1 MRGPRSLVRLWV
13 VGVNL
18 RHCIVRGCGIAGLIA
33 GAPLYA
39 HEFHGY
45 LTLTSDYVFRGAS
58 QSNEDPTV
66 QAGLDYVHP
75 SGVFAGAFAAHT
87 EFPENPFGSNPGSL
101 EFDAYLGYSREAGRD
116 WSWDVAAFHYDFP
129 DSTGFDYSYDELAA
143 NLRFRDF
150 LRLGATVSGD
160 AGAGGASGWTA
171 EVELRRSF
179 GERYQL
185 SGSLGR
191 YGFERTDWDDYLYW
205 DLGVS
210 AVAGL
215 VTFDLR
221 YFDTD
226 GDQAGFAGR
235 ELTGSRLVGS
245 VSVGF

>member
-1 MRGPRSLVRLWV
+1 
-13 VGVNL
+13 
-18 RHCIVRGCGIAGLIA
+18 
-33 GAPLYA
+33 
-39 HEFHGY
+39 
-45 LTLTSDYVFRGAS
+45 
-58 QSNEDPTV
+58 
-66 QAGLDYVHP
+66 
-75 SGVFAGAFAAHT
+75 
-87 EFPENPFGSNPGSL
+87 
-101 EFDAYLGYSREAGRD
+101 
-116 WSWDVAAFHYDFP
+116 
-129 DSTGFDYSYDELAA
+129 
-143 NLRFRDF
+143 
-150 LRLGATVSGD
+150 VSGD